1 MKTPNVRY
9 VRTDEGVHLAYQ
21 EIGEG
26 PGDLL
31 FVPGYASN
39 LHSQWELP
47 SYARFLQRLASFSR
61 LICVD
66 RRGAGLSDRFSTN
79 DLPPVEDLARDLE
92 TVLDAV
98 GSERATLFGTEDGG
112 TIASMLAATRPERV
126 SGLILYGMH
135 AGPEPDAAWDGV
147 WQQIDTRVDE
157 QWGTIDYAR
166 WDLGLSNPSRTHDQG
181 LVEWLAAHQRLSAS
195 PASAA
200 ALLDIYHHTDLRGLL
215 PAIATPTLVLHR
227 VDDRLT
233 PIDRAHTIVDL
244 IPGSTLVELP
254 GDDHYWAVGNDD
266 IADEIERFLASLRR
280 IDIAFDRILATVL
293 FTDIVDSTAQAAT
306 LGDSRWRE
314 VREQHDRLV
323 RANLARFGGK
333 EIKTMGDGF
342 LATFDGPARGVRC
355 AEAIAGAVQ
364 HLGIEIRAGLHTGEV
379 AIEGE
384 DISGLGVVIGA
395 RVGAAAGRSEVL
407 VSQTVKDLVVGS
419 GLEFDDAGEHD
430 LKGVPDRWHLY
441 RVLP

>member
-1 MKTPNVRY
+1 VSREIRY
-9 VRTDEGVHLAYQ
+9 VRNEEGVHLAYQ
-21 EIGEG
+21 VVGDG
-26 PGDLL
+26 PTDLL

-39 LHSQWELP
+39 LHSQWEFP
-47 SYARFLQRLASFSR
+47 SYARFLDRLASFTR

-66 RRGAGLSDRFSTN
+66 RRGSGLSDRFSVR

-98 GSERATLFGTEDGG
+98 GSDRAAVFGAEDGG

-135 AGPEPDAAWDGV
+135 PGPEPGAAADQI
-147 WQQIDTRVDE
+147 WQEIDTRVDQE
-157 QWGTIDYAR
+157 WGTIDYAR
-166 WDLGLSNPSRTHDQG
+166 FDVGLSNPSRTDDRA
-181 LVEWLAAHQRLSAS
+181 LIDWLAAHQRLSAS
-195 PASAA
+195 PASAV
-200 ALLDIYHHTDLRGLL
+200 ALLEIYHHTDLRGLL

-227 VDDRLT
+227 LEDRLT
-233 PIDRAHTIVDL
+233 PIDRARTIAGL
-244 IPGSTLVELP
+244 IPGSTLIELA

-266 IADEIERFLASLRR
+266 IADEVERFVASLRR
-280 IDIAFDRILATVL
+280 VDIAFDRILATVL

-306 LGDSRWRE
+306 LGDDRWRE
-314 VREQHDRLV
+314 VRQAHDRLV
-323 RANLARFGGK
+323 RGNLARFGGK

-355 AEAIAGAVQ
+355 AEAIAAAAR

-379 AIEGE
+379 ATEGE
-384 DISGLGVVIGA
+384 DIAGVGVAIGA
-395 RVGAAAGRSEVL
+395 RVGALAGPSEVL

-419 GLEFDDAGEHD
+419 GLRFDDAGEHE

-441 RVLP
+441 RLAG